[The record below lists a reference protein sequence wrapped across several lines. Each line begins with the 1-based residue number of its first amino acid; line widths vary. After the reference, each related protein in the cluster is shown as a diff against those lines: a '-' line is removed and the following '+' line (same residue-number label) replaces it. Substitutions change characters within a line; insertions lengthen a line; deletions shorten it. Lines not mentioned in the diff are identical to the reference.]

1 MMSKQLF
8 KHPAY
13 KVTGG
18 HMKLLTRTFWVA
30 LIMSF
35 VVACTG
41 QPVQQRQMTPL
52 AEFGLSINQVE
63 EAIQTGARAK
73 GWRIVSIG
81 NGEAVLDVYVR
92 SHYAKVSVE
101 YSATGYSINYL
112 DSENLDYNARKGT
125 IHRSYNRWVSYLDTE
140 IRNAA
145 FRASAR

>member
-1 MMSKQLF
+1 
-8 KHPAY
+8 
-13 KVTGG
+13 
-18 HMKLLTRTFWVA
+18 MKLITRTFWIA
-30 LIMSF
+30 LVMSF

-41 QPVQQRQMTPL
+41 QPIQQRQMTPL
-52 AEFGLSINQVE
+52 AEFGLSTSQVE
-63 EAIQTGARAK
+63 EAIQTGARVK

-81 NGEAVLDVYVR
+81 NGEAILDVYVR

-112 DSENLDYNARKGT
+112 DSENLDYNSRKGT